1 MENSVIKV
9 LNRRHGLKVL
19 NYFDLQGIDTANF
32 WGNCTEESN
41 GIAIYYG
48 VINGKFSNYTLEE
61 VKAYNAKIIELPKE
75 ENSFPRVMLVSDDAV
90 VWYQAVVECLRV
102 GYAFATIKY
111 SSVEEYEDALKRGDA
126 VPFYLWKHI
135 KEISDRNKV
144 TKSEIAEKFGIPID
158 QLVIKDD

>member
-48 VINGKFSNYTLEE
+48 VINDKFSNYTLEE
-61 VKAYNAKIIELPKE
+61 VKAYSAKIIELPKE
-75 ENSFPRVMLVSDDAV
+75 ENSFPRVMLVSDDGDS
-90 VWYQAVVECLRV
+90 WYKRIVFMKKRDRFLAWNNAETIEESECVYGTAPWRYAKELHEKVEL
-102 GYAFATIKY
+102 
-111 SSVEEYEDALKRGDA
+111 
-126 VPFYLWKHI
+126 
-135 KEISDRNKV
+135 
-144 TKSEIAEKFGIPID
+144 TKSEIAEKFGISIE

>member
-48 VINGKFSNYTLEE
+48 VINDKFSNYTLEE
-61 VKAYNAKIIELPKE
+61 VKAYSAKIIELPKE
-75 ENSFPRVMLVSDDAV
+75 ENSFPKVMLVSRDGKAWYKRV
-90 VWYQAVVECLRV
+90 VFMKKCDRFLSWINAETIEESESSYEIISWYYAKELPEKVEL
-102 GYAFATIKY
+102 
-111 SSVEEYEDALKRGDA
+111 
-126 VPFYLWKHI
+126 
-135 KEISDRNKV
+135 
-144 TKSEIAEKFGIPID
+144 TKSEIAEKFGISVD